1 MQAKDSIECLVYRSP
16 LRLKKVWMRI
26 YDNGRYTP
34 FQAWRLNWVWSLVY
48 GLKGTRRKYK
58 PLFYYFHDKEDKGN
72 ECIFPV
78 LVDKKRRLLANY
90 SQFGPIDYY
99 DIVCSSSDDEF
110 LRKCLSKL
118 LEEYKGYS
126 LNFENV
132 NESSALFRV
141 LDVFERIEAPCVRIE
156 FQSADYDVYNRSLSK
171 HQSLNIRTRSNK
183 LQRLGLPFN
192 VVKYD
197 VNNKIPKSVHRKCM
211 KMYEVRCAMK
221 NGYKSGPLSK
231 LAAYRD
237 RVTNLIDLLAMDDGN
252 AVFVA
257 FVNGIPAGYMVCF
270 YDLHRPIVYVP
281 RLTVN
286 ADFMCYGAGILM
298 LNETI
303 KILLKEGIGILD
315 LTRGDEPYKFS
326 MGGTVH
332 YNYTFRKT
340 I

>member
-16 LRLKKVWMRI
+16 FRLKKAWDRL
-26 YDNGRYTP
+26 YANGYYTP

-48 GLKGTRRKYK
+48 GLKGARRKYK
-58 PLFYYFHDKEDKGN
+58 PLFYYFQDTENTEN
-72 ECIFPV
+72 ECIIPV

-99 DIVCSSSDDEF
+99 DAICSTRDGEF
-110 LRKCLSKL
+110 LRRCMSELMK
-118 LEEYKGYS
+118 EYKGYS

-132 NESSALFRV
+132 NESSALCQV
-141 LDVFERIEAPCVRIE
+141 LMECDRTEAPCVRIK
-156 FQSADYDVYNRSLSK
+156 FQSADYDVYNQSLSK
-171 HQSLNIRTRSNK
+171 HQSLNLRTRYNK

-197 VNNKIPKSVHRKCM
+197 AQNKIPRSVHRKCM